1 MTLGLAREIPM
12 PELRDERT
20 FGELLG
26 QLSQDTTLLV
36 RQELQLA
43 KTEIN
48 EKISRAMGNVAS
60 VATGGLVTWA
70 GALAL
75 VAGII
80 LVLSQVVGLPA
91 WLAALLVGAVLGIT
105 GFVMVRGALRQ
116 LKRIDPTPR
125 RTVKTIED
133 DIEWVKE
140 QP

>member
-1 MTLGLAREIPM
+1 MS
-12 PELRDERT
+12 ELRDERT

-48 EKISRAMGNVAS
+48 EKISRAAGNVAS
-60 VATGGLVTWA
+60 LATGGLVSWA
-70 GALAL
+70 GTLAF

-80 LVLSQVVGLPA
+80 LVLTQVVGLPA

-105 GFVMVRGALRQ
+105 GLVMVRGALRN
-116 LKRIDPTPR
+116 LKRIDPSPH

-133 DIEWVKE
+133 DIQWAKE

>member
-1 MTLGLAREIPM
+1 MWAREIPM

-20 FGELLG
+20 FGQLMG
-26 QLSQDTTLLV
+26 QLSQDMTLLV

-60 VATGGLVTWA
+60 VATGGLVSWA
-70 GALAL
+70 GALAV

-80 LVLSQVVGLPA
+80 LVLTQVVGLPA
-91 WLAALLVGAVLGIT
+91 WLAALLVGAVLGIA

>member
-1 MTLGLAREIPM
+1 M

-48 EKISRAMGNVAS
+48 EKISRAAGNVAS
-60 VATGGLVTWA
+60 LATGGLVSWA
-70 GALAL
+70 GALAF

-80 LVLSQVVGLPA
+80 LVLTQVVGLPA
-91 WLAALLVGAVLGIT
+91 WLAALLVGALLGIT
-105 GFVMVRGALRQ
+105 GLVMVRGALRN
-116 LKRIDPTPR
+116 LKRIDPSPH

-133 DIEWVKE
+133 DIQWAKE

>member
-1 MTLGLAREIPM
+1 MWAREIPM

-20 FGELLG
+20 FGQLMG
-26 QLSQDTTLLV
+26 QLSQDMTLLV

>member
-1 MTLGLAREIPM
+1 M

-26 QLSQDTTLLV
+26 QLSQDMTLLV

-48 EKISRAMGNVAS
+48 EKISRATRNVAS
-60 VATGGLVTWA
+60 LATGGLVSWA

-75 VAGII
+75 VAGS
-80 LVLSQVVGLPA
+80 VLLLTQVVGLPA

-105 GFVMVRGALRQ
+105 GFVMVWGALRN
-116 LKRIDPTPR
+116 LKRIDPSPQ

-133 DIEWVKE
+133 DIQWVKE

>member
-1 MTLGLAREIPM
+1 M

-48 EKISRAMGNVAS
+48 EKIARATGYVAS
-60 VATGGLVTWA
+60 LATGGLVGWA
-70 GALAL
+70 GALAV
-75 VAGII
+75 VAGI
-80 LVLSQVVGLPA
+80 VLLLAQVAGLPA

-105 GFVMVRGALRQ
+105 GFVMVWGALRS
-116 LKRIDPTPR
+116 LKRIDASPQ
-125 RTVKTIED
+125 RTVQTIED
-133 DIEWVKE
+133 DIQWVKE

>member
-1 MTLGLAREIPM
+1 M

-48 EKISRAMGNVAS
+48 EKISRAAGNVAS
-60 VATGGLVTWA
+60 LATGGLVSWA
-70 GALAL
+70 GTLAF

-80 LVLSQVVGLPA
+80 LVLTQVVGLPA
-91 WLAALLVGAVLGIT
+91 WLAALLVGALLGIT
-105 GFVMVRGALRQ
+105 GLVMVRGALRN
-116 LKRIDPTPR
+116 LKRIDPSPQ

-133 DIEWVKE
+133 DIQWAKE

>member
-1 MTLGLAREIPM
+1 M

-26 QLSQDTTLLV
+26 QLSQDTALLV

-48 EKISRAMGNVAS
+48 EKISRAAGNVAS
-60 VATGGLVTWA
+60 LATGGLVSWA
-70 GALAL
+70 GALAF
-75 VAGII
+75 VAGMI
-80 LVLSQVVGLPA
+80 LVLTQVVGLPA

-105 GFVMVRGALRQ
+105 GFVMVRGALRH
-116 LKRIDPTPR
+116 LKRIDPAPR

-133 DIEWVKE
+133 DIQWVKE

>member
-1 MTLGLAREIPM
+1 M

-48 EKISRAMGNVAS
+48 EKISRAMGNVAA

-75 VAGII
+75 VAGIV
-80 LVLSQVVGLPA
+80 LVLTQVVGLPA

-105 GFVMVRGALRQ
+105 GFVMVRGALRH
-116 LKRIDPTPR
+116 LRRIDPTPR

>member
-1 MTLGLAREIPM
+1 MWAREIPM

-20 FGELLG
+20 FGQLMG
-26 QLSQDTTLLV
+26 QLSQDMTLLV

-60 VATGGLVTWA
+60 VATGGLVSWA

>member
-1 MTLGLAREIPM
+1 M

-20 FGELLG
+20 FGQLMG
-26 QLSQDTTLLV
+26 QLSQDMTLLV